1 MFQPV
6 SGCVKTS
13 RKDEHSDLLL
23 LYTLKIPK
31 LHCAAVRM
39 DMEGAERDDIGVIVH
54 NWPCSMLREEQHAA
68 HTLLHM

>member
-1 MFQPV
+1 MNIPTYT
-6 SGCVKTS
+6 CCTR
-13 RKDEHSDLLL
+13 RKSPSSTVP
-23 LYTLKIPK
+23 LY
-31 LHCAAVRM
+31 CAVRM